1 MIEYFHELFTVLPWR
16 VIVEEVE
23 LRYALAVEI
32 PQHYSCFLVAMP
44 VSPDYIEA
52 FRRRGDDV
60 PTVWV
65 GVNSFTDALLP

>member
-1 MIEYFHELFTVLPWR
+1 MSFSLFFRGALSSKRLSCATP
-16 VIVEEVE
+16 
-23 LRYALAVEI
+23 LAVEI